1 MLFIQLSIC
10 LLTNSIFSCCNS
22 LFLSLTLSI
31 RCFQFVLIYLLS
43 SEFIFWKWHETNNEP
58 CRALNKH
65 DTTAKLAYWRTGAY
79 VLPKCIAPNM
89 PQPQT
94 HSHREEQLNEREKE
108 SARESTTKASKKCT
122 KTHFNKTMIPVALF
136 GGLKYKSHSILKST
150 CRTITQRTDNK
161 KKTRKYPILN
171 GK

>member
-10 LLTNSIFSCCNS
+10 LLTNSIFSCCNF

-65 DTTAKLAYWRTGAY
+65 VTTAKLAYWRTGAY

-161 KKTRKYPILN
+161 KKRANIPS
-171 GK
+171 